1 MITVEELKKIVE
13 LCKTVPEEFRQ
24 KCFELLLQH
33 SLHATEPTNKP
44 VLPLTD
50 DQTHQTPLIKHKQ
63 FILPMDVRAFLSQYG
78 IEESLLWKLFLIE
91 GTEIRPI
98 YNLNTTKKAK
108 AQISLALLMALQNA
122 ISIRQFQVDIE
133 ELRKQC
139 GELKCYDSPNFM
151 KNLKLNE
158 KLFKEVSSDK
168 PLILSPDGKSDLAD
182 LLEEMKS

>member
-1 MITVEELKKIVE
+1 MITIEELKKIVE

-24 KCFELLLQH
+24 KCFELLLEH
-33 SLHATEPTNKP
+33 SLQTTAPIIKPGLPPTG
-44 VLPLTD
+44 
-50 DQTHQTPLIKHKQ
+50 DQVHPTPPIKHTQ

-98 YNLNTTKKAK
+98 YNLKTTKKAK
-108 AQISLALLMALQNA
+108 AQISLALLMALKSA
-122 ISIRQFQVDIE
+122 ISTGQFQVDIE

-158 KLFKEVSSDK
+158 KLFKEVSSDQ
-168 PLILSPDGKSDLAD
+168 PLTLSPDGKSDLAD

>member
-1 MITVEELKKIVE
+1 MITVEGLKKIVE

-33 SLHATEPTNKP
+33 SLQATEPTNKLVP
-44 VLPLTD
+44 PPTD
-50 DQTHQTPLIKHKQ
+50 DQTHQTPPIKHKQ
-63 FILPMDVRAFLSQYG
+63 FRLPMDVKAFLSQYG
-78 IEESLLWKLFLIE
+78 IEDSLLWKLFLIE

-98 YNLNTTKKAK
+98 YNLKTTKKAK

-122 ISIRQFQVDIE
+122 ISTGQFQVDIE

-139 GELKCYDSPNFM
+139 GEHKCYDSPNFM

-158 KLFKEVSSDK
+158 KFFKEVSSDK